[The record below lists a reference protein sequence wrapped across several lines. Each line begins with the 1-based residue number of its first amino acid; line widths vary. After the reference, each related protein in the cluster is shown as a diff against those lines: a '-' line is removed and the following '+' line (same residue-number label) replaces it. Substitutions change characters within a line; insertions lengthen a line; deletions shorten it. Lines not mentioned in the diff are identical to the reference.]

1 MHKYRRLASLAYS
14 AGVVCLAL
22 TFALTMAGG
31 VSQAA
36 GLAATAPGLGEAATY
51 SVLAATSVTCTGA
64 TVTTGKVGVSPGT
77 SITGF
82 DSNTP
87 CTAGGG
93 THSNDASA
101 IQAHAAASTADGAL
115 TGQGPGTPIPPGLD
129 GQNLVPGVYNTGA
142 ALLSG
147 GVLTLNGAGVYIFL
161 VSSSLTVQPGSSVN
175 MIGGAAP
182 CNVFWH
188 VGSAAILTGGAFV
201 GTIIAGTQVT
211 FGNGASLN
219 GRALAL
225 TANVTLINNQ
235 IFGPDCGAAGA
246 NATPQPSY
254 VDVSYPC
261 STDPKVV
268 TVTVGMSAGVIVY
281 GLGADI
287 TSAADTGA
295 NKIVRVLPFGH
306 YAWHA
311 VAPAGHYLVSVTSG
325 AVDAFLC
332 PSGSATAVPGAT
344 AAPTAGATAAPT
356 AGATA
361 VPVLIPVTGA
371 DLAQVHAL
379 AGRLLLQISL
389 GFMGFGLVLLGI
401 GLRRKRKE

>member
-1 MHKYRRLASLAYS
+1 MHKHRRLASLAYS
-14 AGVVCLAL
+14 AGVVCLAV

-31 VSQAA
+31 VTQAA

-51 SVLAATSVTCTGA
+51 SVLAAQSVTCTGNS
-64 TVTTGKVGVSPGT
+64 TTTGKVGVSPGS

-82 DSNTP
+82 PVP

-101 IQAHAAASTADGAL
+101 IQAHGNASSADLAL
-115 TGQGPGTPIPPGLD
+115 TGQGPGTPIPAGLD
-129 GQNLVPGVYNTGA
+129 GQNLVPGVYHTGA

-161 VSSSLTVQPGSSVN
+161 VDSSLTTSGSISLLN
-175 MIGGAAP
+175 GAAA

-188 VGSAAILTGGAFV
+188 VSSAAIITGGSFV

-211 FGNGASLN
+211 FGNGASLD

-225 TANVTLINNQ
+225 TANVTLINNS
-235 IFGPDCGAAGA
+235 ISGPSCGTAPPSG
-246 NATPQPSY
+246 TPLPSQPSY

-268 TVTVGMSAGVIVY
+268 TVTVGLSAGVIVY

-287 TSAADTGA
+287 TSGTDTGA

-306 YAWHA
+306 YAWNA
-311 VAPAGHYLVSVTSG
+311 VAPAGHYLVSVPNGS
-325 AVDAFLC
+325 VDAFLC
-332 PSGSATAVPGAT
+332 PAAGTATTVPGAT
-344 AAPTAGATAAPT
+344 AAPTV
-356 AGATA
+356 

-371 DLAQVHAL
+371 DLAAVHAL
-379 AGRLLLQISL
+379 AGRQLMQISL
-389 GFMGFGLVLLGI
+389 GFLGLGLLVLGI
-401 GLRRKRKE
+401 ALRRKRDQ